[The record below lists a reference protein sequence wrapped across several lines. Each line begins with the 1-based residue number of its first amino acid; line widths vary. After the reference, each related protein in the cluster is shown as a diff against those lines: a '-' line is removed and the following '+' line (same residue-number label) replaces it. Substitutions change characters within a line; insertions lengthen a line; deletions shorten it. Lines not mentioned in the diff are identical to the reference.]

1 MNWRD
6 LEKELVELK
15 DVIYEEDEGK
25 ETRPRNIEVAIG
37 LIPLLEN
44 NLYPRFPVPT
54 VRTSFDGSIEFVW
67 IKDESLITCCI
78 QAEIKGQEI
87 DITKSMPNQKLV
99 YRLLPYTPYNSIHV
113 IYIVCV
119 LQCYLGDVY

>member
-6 LEKELVELK
+6 LERELIKLK
-15 DVIYEEDEGK
+15 DVIYEKDEGK
-25 ETRPRNIEVAIG
+25 DTRPRNIEVAIG
-37 LIPLLEN
+37 LIPLLES

-54 VRTSFDGSIEFVW
+54 VRTAFDGSIEFVW

-78 QAEIKGQEI
+78 QAEIKDNEI

-99 YRLLPYTPYNSIHV
+99 YRLLPYTAYNSIHE